1 MPRRLFLALLL
12 LVAAPLV
19 LLGWMSA
26 TAVTASQAAAKDNL
40 ATLLSSQLYDADMRI
55 VQLFDSYA
63 IRLDDQLDA
72 SDSVF
77 EALRRMRR
85 QEPILRQGI
94 VVDPAGT
101 IVFPRPGDLIGIDES
116 EVAAALPG
124 LVDARPLPS
133 AMRES
138 LVPATKTSGPKSAG
152 SKVAGIQSARGPA
165 APRSAFTES
174 AWQQWYMADGTQV
187 VYWRARRDGSTVGM
201 LLERSRW
208 IADLIAVLPDHRS
221 SQAASSLRVAG
232 SGPTVTPTGQG
243 SVGRKLSD
251 LSPTPIGSLTLV
263 DEAKRLVYRWGNRD
277 EFQLVPLA
285 AAPLSEPLASWQL
298 RLHVD
303 PALVPSSSSVPIY
316 VSLAGIAILL
326 LAVGFYVLTSVQRQI
341 SEAKSRVSFAGQV
354 SHELRTP
361 LTNIRLYTE
370 LAESDLRRIGNSDAA
385 DSLARRLEVIDHES
399 RRLQRL
405 VTGVLEMI
413 RPNGKPLGVRC
424 QSTDVGELIAGIAE
438 QFMPSFKAAG
448 LSLETDCQCH
458 RSVSVDPDIIE
469 MVLVNLLSNVE
480 KYVPRGGHCMI
491 RCVVCGDLPA
501 TETPSPQKLRVTV
514 SDDGPGIAATHQ
526 SRIFRPFVR
535 IDDSIN
541 APSGTGIGL
550 TIARRAAARHGGDLA
565 LTPDSQLGGA
575 AFELTVPIGD

>member
-12 LVAAPLV
+12 LVAAPMV

-26 TAVTASQAAAKDNL
+26 TAVKASQAAAKENL
-40 ATLLSSQLYDADMRI
+40 ATLLSSQLYDADRRI
-55 VQLFDSYA
+55 VQLFDNYA
-63 IRLDDQLDA
+63 IRLDDELDG

-77 EALRRMRR
+77 ETLRRMRR
-85 QEPILRQGI
+85 QVPILRQGI

-101 IVFPRPGDLIGIDES
+101 IVFPRPGDSIGVDAT

-133 AMRES
+133 ATGES
-138 LVPATKTSGPKSAG
+138 QSPGTKVPAFKTKTAV
-152 SKVAGIQSARGPA
+152 SKTNIANAADSQS
-165 APRSAFTES
+165 PRLKVSPQSTLTES

-221 SQAASSLRVAG
+221 PESTSSLRVAT
-232 SGPTVTPTGQG
+232 SGTNVTPTK
-243 SVGRKLSD
+243 RALPD
-251 LSPTPIGSLTLV
+251 LAPTPIGSLTLV

-277 EFQLVPLA
+277 EFQLSPLA
-285 AAPLSEPLASWQL
+285 AAPLSAPLASWQL

-303 PALVPSSSSVPIY
+303 PALVPSTSSVPMY
-316 VSLAGIAILL
+316 LSLAGIAILL

-341 SEAKSRVSFAGQV
+341 NEAKGRVSFAGQV

-370 LAESDLRRIGNSDAA
+370 LAESDLQRIGNSDAA
-385 DSLARRLEVIDHES
+385 DSLAQRLSVIDHES

-413 RPNGKPLGVRC
+413 RPNGKPLGVRL

-438 QFMPSFKAAG
+438 QFTPSFKAAG
-448 LSLETDCQCH
+448 LSLETDCRCH
-458 RSVSVDPDIIE
+458 ESVSVDPDIIE

-480 KYVPRGGHCMI
+480 KYVPRGGRCVI
-491 RCVVCGDLPA
+491 RCDLLPD
-501 TETPSPQKLRVTV
+501 ETTTPNRLRVTV
-514 SDDGPGIAATHQ
+514 SDDGPGIAVPHQ

-535 IDDSIN
+535 IDDSIH

-550 TIARRAAARHGGDLA
+550 TIARRAAARHGGNLV
-565 LTPDSQLGGA
+565 LKSDSQLGGA
-575 AFELTVPIGD
+575 AFELTVPIGE